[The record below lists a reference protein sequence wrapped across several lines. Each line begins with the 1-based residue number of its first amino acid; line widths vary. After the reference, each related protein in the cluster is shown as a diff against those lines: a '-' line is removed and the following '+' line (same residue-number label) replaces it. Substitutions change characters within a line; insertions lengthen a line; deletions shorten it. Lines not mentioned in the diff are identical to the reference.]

1 LREFLDTF
9 ITAEE
14 LKAAV
19 SKGACKKTPG
29 RDGICLEFFRFN
41 WVSIKDDMLA
51 LFNQMYLDS
60 RIM

>member
-1 LREFLDTF
+1 LWDFLDTF

-19 SKGACKKTPG
+19 SKGACNKAPG
-29 RDGICLEFFRFN
+29 RDGICLEFFGVH
-41 WVSIKDDMLA
+41 WGSMKDDMLA
-51 LFNQMYLDS
+51 LFNQIYLDS